1 MKITLKLPGGGE
13 LKYEKKPMSEQ
24 ARETLWHGFILIC
37 SLGFFGYLFWIF
49 R

>member
-24 ARETLWHGFILIC
+24 ARQDLLTGLITI
-37 SLGFFGYLFWIF
+37 STFGFFGYLFWIF

>member
-1 MKITLKLPGGGE
+1 MKIVFKFPGGGW

-24 ARETLWHGFILIC
+24 AREDLWHGLIFLSC
-37 SLGFFGYLFWIF
+37 LGFFGYLFWIF